1 MTKEIQSDTYTP
13 PPVLSN
19 SPKHDLK
26 KSYEP
31 LEGDCTLPNLNN
43 KLLKK
48 PLSIIH
54 ELEMKINAGK
64 ITCLLLLIG
73 IVSFSV
79 FGFIVGTFS
88 WDNQIWAAP
97 LKIVFGL
104 LFSGCV
110 LYTTDAADE

>member
-31 LEGDCTLPNLNN
+31 LEGDCTLPNLIN

-54 ELEMKINAGK
+54 ELEMKKNAGSLVGSSWTASDEFEGATYK
-64 ITCLLLLIG
+64 PKPLNAWEKYTQVLLLSNE
-73 IVSFSV
+73 VV
-79 FGFIVGTFS
+79 
-88 WDNQIWAAP
+88 
-97 LKIVFGL
+97 
-104 LFSGCV
+104 
-110 LYTTDAADE
+110 YTD